1 MIHPSAD
8 LQKAIYTALAASSGL
23 VSALGGVKI
32 YDHNPQ
38 EAAFP
43 YLVIGRASNLD
54 WSTAS
59 EDGSEHLVI
68 IHVWSA
74 RSDRGEVYQ
83 LQQEIQQSL
92 HDVALLAVDHN
103 VVNLRHE
110 FSEVRNDQA
119 ADKLHGI
126 MRFRA
131 VTEPKV

>member
-8 LQKAIYTALAASSGL
+8 LQKAIYTALAANANL
-23 VSALGGVKI
+23 TAALGGTKI

-43 YLVIGRASNLD
+43 YVVIGRASNLD
-54 WSTAS
+54 WSTS
-59 EDGSEHLVI
+59 TEDGGEHVVI
-68 IHVWSA
+68 IHIWSE
-74 RSDRGEVYQ
+74 RSDRMEIYQ
-83 LQQEIQQSL
+83 LQQEVQTSL
-92 HDVALLAVDHN
+92 HDATLMAVDHN

-110 FSEVRNDQA
+110 FSDVRSDDASNRM
-119 ADKLHGI
+119 HGI